1 MAIDIIPD
9 NDGKGFTQV
18 GYSDDFEYVN
28 PIEQVRNMSLENSI
42 SLERTMLLLRKPPFP
57 ISDLDDFLYKRAEKV
72 WQERYTGIM
81 DTKYSEN
88 FDRLLESNK
97 KQEQVNLLKNQKI
110 SPFGLTAFIFNA
122 FQKYGYTYS
131 QYRADHNRNGLDE
144 TKLPT
149 LIHLKEDE
157 VVVSGKTDLTDGQL
171 KQVIQHRKVIISK
184 FIDNGDNWHCFF
196 TTYQSLK
203 GEENWNEGTP
213 HYHYIS
219 NTFGLTRQQ
228 VLNEL
233 KSKDYKLNN
242 LPHIELTDYDR

>member
-9 NDGKGFTQV
+9 NDGIGFTQV

-28 PIEQVRNMSLENSI
+28 PIEQVRNMTLENCI
-42 SLERTMLLLRKPPFP
+42 SLEKTMLLLRKPPFP
-57 ISDLDDFLYKRAEKV
+57 ISHLDDFLYKRAEKV

-81 DTKYSEN
+81 ETKYSEN

-131 QYRADHNRNGLDE
+131 QYRADNNHNGLDE

-157 VVVSGKTDLTDGQL
+157 VVVSGKTDLIDGQL

-219 NTFGLTRQQ
+219 NKFGLTRQQ